1 LGWWFWGEK
10 CAFQRTGEVSRV
22 KSGKLRVVVIDILK
36 EENRGITGYP
46 VRVSG
51 GVWILYC

>member
-1 LGWWFWGEK
+1 MGWWFWGEK